1 MNPSEQLAKR
11 FREVMLDG
19 KWIANTNVKDQL
31 TQTDWELALKQVGQH
46 NSIAAL
52 TFHIGYYI
60 EGVLQV
66 LKGGK
71 LEIRDKYSF
80 DLPPIESQADW
91 EALLDKL
98 WSDSEEFAQCVEQ
111 LPESQ
116 LEEVFVQ
123 EKYGTY
129 RRNIEGM
136 VEHGYYHL
144 GQIALLRKLIN

>member
-1 MNPSEQLAKR
+1 MNPSQQLAKR

-31 TQTDWELALKQVGQH
+31 VQTDWELALKQVGNH

-52 TFHIGYYI
+52 TYHIGYYI

-66 LKGGK
+66 LKGGE

-91 EALLDKL
+91 DALLNKL
-98 WSDSEEFAQCVEQ
+98 WYHSEEFAQYVEQ
-111 LPESQ
+111 LPVSQ

-136 VEHGYYHL
+136 IEHGYYHL
-144 GQIALLRKLIN
+144 GQITLLRKLIN